1 MIQTNERDSTTRI
14 VESPRRETLRGLKIM
29 RVLIIYLLVL
39 SSSTFAQNKSG
50 YNWVFGGPFA
60 TKAVFSDT
68 SRPIMIGKYANPYT
82 YYIHGHSTISDSATG
97 KLLFS
102 CNGMI
107 LYDSNCVKMEN
118 GDSLVPVK
126 MYTHNAFPN
135 GIHTQN
141 SIILPK
147 GSNGLYYVIVAAI
160 TDSSYDKGQLPT
172 ADRVG
177 LDLLLYHIVDI
188 NANNGLGKVISK
200 NNVLLSG
207 KEMHKIGMMACRH
220 ANGRDWWLLKQGQ
233 YDTNQV
239 IRFLVTPDSI
249 SGPWIQTYTGP
260 DPNSYRKT
268 WDLSGQ
274 YAFSAEGNKF
284 AYVKQYCPQLVLAD
298 FDRCTGELSNFTQHT
313 IPIDTTLS
321 PDPNSKYDSLVNGV
335 CFSPNGEY
343 VYITREWNIYQYE
356 YNEPDSTLA
365 WYRVKQGPDTAK
377 LYFQRYSSLH
387 RGIDDRIYIGNI
399 SAQLKQ
405 MSVIDKPDIKGI
417 GCQFC
422 RKCFRLDDT
431 TYMGFGAPP
440 DMPDFNL
447 GASGQFCWPLLSE
460 SVGVGLDEL
469 EVYPN
474 PSSNIFYIKNKQGKK
489 KELFT
494 MLGELLYSTTKDEIE
509 VYNLPKGIY
518 LLRCEDQVRKVVV
531 E

>member
-1 MIQTNERDSTTRI
+1 MRI
-14 VESPRRETLRGLKIM
+14 I
-29 RVLIIYLLVL
+29 LICLLLL
-39 SSSTFAQNKSG
+39 SFKPTFAQNKSG
-50 YNWVFGGPFA
+50 NTWVLGGWVAA
-60 TKAVFSDT
+60 TATFTDT
-68 SRPIMIGKYANPYT
+68 SRPIIYPRFTTPPLYFT
-82 YYIHGHSTISDSATG
+82 QGHSNICDSATG

-107 LYDSNCVKMEN
+107 LYDSNCVMMEN

-126 MYTHNAFPN
+126 MYTHNAFPM

-147 GSNGLYYVIVAAI
+147 GSNGLYYVIVVAI

-172 ADRVG
+172 AERVG

-249 SGPWIQTYTGP
+249 AGPWIQNVTMTDPATYP
-260 DPNSYRKT
+260 KV

-274 YAFSAEGNKF
+274 YAFSPNGEKF
-284 AYVKQYCPQLVLAD
+284 AYVKQKCQQLYLAD
-298 FDRCTGELSNFTQHT
+298 FDRCTGELNNSKLIN
-313 IPIDTTLS
+313 IPIDTTPNL
-321 PDPNSKYDSLVNGV
+321 DPKYKYDSLLNGV
-335 CFSPNGEY
+335 CFSPNGQF
-343 VYITREWNIYQYE
+343 VYISKRWNQYQYE
-356 YNEPDSTLA
+356 HNQTDSSLA
-365 WYRVKQGPDTAK
+365 WYHIIQGPDTSYQK
-377 LYFQRYSSLH
+377 FQGYSSLH
-387 RGIDDRIYIGNI
+387 RGIDKRIYIGNFA
-399 SAQLKQ
+399 AQYKQ
-405 MSVIDKPDIKGI
+405 MSVIDKPDVKGV
-417 GCQFC
+417 GCSFC

-440 DMPDFNL
+440 DMPDFTIGTSNTT
-447 GASGQFCWPLLSE
+447 CWPLATPSIENNREAL
-460 SVGVGLDEL
+460 L
-469 EVYPN
+469 VYPN
-474 PSSNIFYIKNKQGKK
+474 PSHTTFYFKNKTGQHKY
-489 KELFT
+489 LYNT
-494 MLGELLYSTTKDEIE
+494 LGQLIRTTQSNEMDIRGVPPGLYYVQCDGET
-509 VYNLPKGIY
+509 
-518 LLRCEDQVRKVVV
+518 RKVVV

>member
-1 MIQTNERDSTTRI
+1 
-14 VESPRRETLRGLKIM
+14 M
-29 RVLIIYLLVL
+29 RVLIIYLLIL
-39 SSSTFAQNKSG
+39 STSAVAQNKSG
-50 YNWVFGGPFA
+50 NNWVFGGPFA
-60 TKAVFSDT
+60 TKAVFVDT
-68 SRPIMIGKYANPYT
+68 SRPAMLGKYANPYT
-82 YYIHGHSTISDSATG
+82 YYIHGLSTISDSATG

-107 LYDSNCVKMEN
+107 LYDSNCVIMEN

-147 GSNGLYYVIVAAI
+147 GSNGLYYVIVVAI

-177 LDLLLYHIVDI
+177 MDLLLYHIVDI

-249 SGPWIQTYTGP
+249 AGPWIQNVTMTDPATYP
-260 DPNSYRKT
+260 KV
-268 WDLSGQ
+268 WDLTGQ
-274 YAFSAEGNKF
+274 YAFSADGGKF
-284 AYVKQYCPQLVLAD
+284 AYVKQKCQQLYLAD
-298 FDRCTGELSNFTQHT
+298 FDRCTGELNNSKIIN
-313 IPIDTTLS
+313 IPIDTTPS
-321 PDPNSKYDSLVNGV
+321 PDPKYKYDSLLNGV
-335 CFSPNGEY
+335 CFSPNGQF
-343 VYITREWNIYQYE
+343 VYISKRWNIYQYE
-356 YNEPDSTLA
+356 HNEPDSSLA
-365 WYRVKQGPDTAK
+365 WYHIIQGPDTTYQK
-377 LYFQRYSSLH
+377 FQYYSSLH
-387 RGIDDRIYIGNI
+387 IGIDGRIYIGNWG
-399 SAQLKQ
+399 AQHKQ

-447 GASGQFCWPLLSE
+447 GASGQVCWPLSQSE
-460 SVGVGLDEL
+460 SEVRSAEWV
-469 EVYPN
+469 VYPN
-474 PSSNIFYIKNKQGKK
+474 PSSTVFIVQNKQGKK
-489 KELFT
+489 KELYNVQ
-494 MLGELLYSTTKDEIE
+494 GELLFSTKEDVIDVKHLAKGMYYLRVEHEVKKVIIE
-509 VYNLPKGIY
+509 
-518 LLRCEDQVRKVVV
+518 
-531 E
+531 

>member
-1 MIQTNERDSTTRI
+1 M
-14 VESPRRETLRGLKIM
+14 
-29 RVLIIYLLVL
+29 L
-39 SSSTFAQNKSG
+39 SILSLNAQNKSG
-50 YNWVFGGPFA
+50 NTWVLGGWVAA
-60 TKAVFSDT
+60 TATFTDT
-68 SRPIMIGKYANPYT
+68 SRPIIYPRFTTPPLYFT
-82 YYIHGHSTISDSATG
+82 QGHSNICDSATG

-107 LYDSNCVKMEN
+107 LYDSNCVMMEN

-126 MYTHNAFPN
+126 MYTHNAFPM

-147 GSNGLYYVIVAAI
+147 GSNGLYYVIVVAI

-172 ADRVG
+172 AERVG

-249 SGPWIQTYTGP
+249 AGPWIQNVTMTDPATYP
-260 DPNSYRKT
+260 KV

-274 YAFSAEGNKF
+274 YAFSADGKKF
-284 AYVKQYCPQLVLAD
+284 AYVKDRCQQLYLAD
-298 FDRCTGELSNFTQHT
+298 FDRCTGELNHSKIIN
-313 IPIDTTLS
+313 IPIDTTPH
-321 PDPNSKYDSLVNGV
+321 PDPKYKYDSLLNGV
-335 CFSPNGEY
+335 CFSPNGQF
-343 VYITREWNIYQYE
+343 VYISKRWNQYQYE
-356 YNEPDSTLA
+356 YNQPDSSLA
-365 WYRVKQGPDTAK
+365 WYHIIQGPDTAM
-377 LYFQRYSSLH
+377 LYFQKYSSLH
-387 RGIDDRIYIGNI
+387 RGIDGRIYIGNG

-405 MSVIDKPDIKGI
+405 MSVIDKPDVKGV
-417 GCQFC
+417 GCSFC

-440 DMPDFNL
+440 DMPDFTIGTSNTT
-447 GASGQFCWPLLSE
+447 CWPLATPTIEKNNETL
-460 SVGVGLDEL
+460 L
-469 EVYPN
+469 VYPN
-474 PSSNIFYIKNKQGKK
+474 PSHTTFYFKNKTGQHKY
-489 KELFT
+489 LYNT
-494 MLGELLYSTTKDEIE
+494 LGQLIRTTQSNEMDIRGVPPGLYYVQCDGET
-509 VYNLPKGIY
+509 
-518 LLRCEDQVRKVVV
+518 RKVVV

>member
-1 MIQTNERDSTTRI
+1 MRFVFAFMLMLFILS
-14 VESPRRETLRGLKIM
+14 LK
-29 RVLIIYLLVL
+29 
-39 SSSTFAQNKSG
+39 AQNKSG
-50 YNWVFGGPFA
+50 NNWVFGGPFA
-60 TKAVFSDT
+60 TRAVFVDT
-68 SRPIMIGKYANPYT
+68 SRPAMIGKYANPYT
-82 YYIHGHSTISDSATG
+82 YYIHGHSTISDSSTG

-107 LYDSNCVKMEN
+107 LYDSNCVMMEN

-147 GSNGLYYVIVAAI
+147 GSNGLYYVIVVAI

-177 LDLLLYHIVDI
+177 MDLLLYHIVDI

-249 SGPWIQTYTGP
+249 AGPWIQNVTMW
-260 DPNSYRKT
+260 DPIAYKNV
-268 WDLSGQ
+268 WDLDGQ
-274 YAFSAEGNKF
+274 YAFSLDGSKF
-284 AYVKQYCPQLVLAD
+284 AYVKLYSQLYLAD
-298 FDRCTGELSNFTQHT
+298 FDRCTGELYNSKLIN
-313 IPIDTTLS
+313 IPIDTTPS
-321 PDPNSKYDSLVNGV
+321 PDPKYKYDSSGNGV
-335 CFSPNGEY
+335 CFSPNGQF
-343 VYITREWNIYQYE
+343 VYISKRWNIYQYE
-356 YNEPDSTLA
+356 HNEPDSSLA
-365 WYRVKQGPDTAK
+365 WYHIIQGPDTTYQK
-377 LYFQRYSSLH
+377 FQYYSSLH
-387 RGIDDRIYIGNI
+387 RGIDGRIYIGNWG
-399 SAQLKQ
+399 AQHKQ
-405 MSVIDKPDIKGI
+405 MSVIDKPDIKGV
-417 GCQFC
+417 GCSFC

-447 GASGQFCWPLLSE
+447 GASGQVCWPLSQSE
-460 SVGVGLDEL
+460 SEVRSAEWV
-469 EVYPN
+469 VYPN
-474 PSSNIFYIKNKQGKK
+474 PSSTDFIIQNKQGKK
-489 KELFT
+489 KELYNVQ
-494 MLGELLYSTTKDEIE
+494 GELLFSTKEDVIDVKHLARGMYYLRVEHE
-509 VYNLPKGIY
+509 VK
-518 LLRCEDQVRKVVV
+518 KV
-531 E
+531 

>member
-1 MIQTNERDSTTRI
+1 
-14 VESPRRETLRGLKIM
+14 M

-50 YNWVFGGPFA
+50 NNWVFGGPFA

-97 KLLFS
+97 KLKFS
-102 CNGMI
+102 CNGMV
-107 LYDSNCVKMEN
+107 LYDSNCIKMEN
-118 GDSLVPVK
+118 GDSLVPLNA
-126 MYTHNAFPN
+126 YTHNAFPN
-135 GIHTQN
+135 AMYSQST
-141 SIILPK
+141 IILPR
-147 GSNGLYYVIVAAI
+147 GSTGLYYVIVCTISDAKY
-160 TDSSYDKGQLPT
+160 TYWNTNPLGDGRFPH
-172 ADRVG
+172 
-177 LDLLLYHIVDI
+177 DLLLYHIVDI

-200 NNVLLSG
+200 NNVLSSG
-207 KEMHKIGMMACRH
+207 MDMHKIGMMACRH
-220 ANGRDWWLLKQGQ
+220 SNGRDWWLLKHGQ
-233 YDTNQV
+233 YDTNQI

-274 YAFSAEGNKF
+274 YAFSADGHKF
-284 AYVKQYCPQLVLAD
+284 AFVKQYCPQLILAD

-313 IPIDTTLS
+313 IPIDTTPSL
-321 PDPNSKYDSLVNGV
+321 DPNLKYDSLINGV
-335 CFSPNGEY
+335 CFSPNGQY

-356 YNEPDSTLA
+356 YNEPDSSLA
-365 WYRVKQGPDTAK
+365 WYHIIQGPDTTYQK
-377 LYFQRYSSLH
+377 FQYYYSLH
-387 RGIDDRIYIGNI
+387 RGIDGRVYIGNFG
-399 SAQLKQ
+399 AQHKQ
-405 MSVIDKPDIKGI
+405 MSVIDKPDIKGV

-447 GASGQFCWPLLSE
+447 GASGQVCWPLGSE
-460 SVGVGLDEL
+460 QYAVGNEQL

-474 PSSNIFYIKNKQGKK
+474 PSSTRIDVRYEIRDKRNARIEIYNTIGQRMYSSPISHLKSPISIDVSNI
-489 KELFT
+489 
-494 MLGELLYSTTKDEIE
+494 
-509 VYNLPKGIY
+509 PKGVYY
-518 LLRCEDQVRKVVV
+518 LRLENQVVKVII